1 MIRHRYDE
9 ENELWKVSA
18 ATNRGAWTGRS
29 DWQAG
34 GLSAVVGRGSWVVV
48 VGRESWIG
56 AADMEEALLTLDDE
70 RAISERYVQV
80 VQAAGCSNQRGLRA
94 GWWQK
99 A

>member
-1 MIRHRYDE
+1 ME
-9 ENELWKVSA
+9 GVSG
-18 ATNRGAWTGRS
+18 NKPWCL
-29 DWQAG
+29 DWQVGLAG
-34 GLSAVVGRGSWVVV
+34 WRPERSRGSWVVV
-48 VGRESWIG
+48 VGRSWIG